1 MCLVFLWMLETA
13 NCPGFLSETGE
24 VRAGKKGP
32 KTTWGLRLGLKYAKR
47 KEQTF
52 LQHFACPRVVVKGLW
67 VRRIFFFFSTN
78 WDRRTTPVPDSSLQW
93 WRHASALLHTKS
105 ITNKGHRGHIWHNR
119 GHFLD
124 PAVHSGCLTVQSL
137 VHSGC
142 TLQPS
147 RQPTP
152 DPSVRNKP
160 LLLLSTANE
169 DKGEQRSQRLDC
181 LSSLTLYL
189 PSENFFYLQK
199 LRSADDPSS
208 HDRVGAQLPTCGSIL
223 HVRTHEAHYWGRQ

>member
-13 NCPGFLSETGE
+13 ICPGSLSETGE
-24 VRAGKKGP
+24 AREGKKGP
-32 KTTWGLRLGLKYAKR
+32 KTTWGLQLGLKFAKE
-47 KEQTF
+47 KKEEQTF
-52 LQHFACPRVVVKGLW
+52 LQHFACPCVVAKGLW
-67 VRRIFFFFSTN
+67 VCRNFFSPQVEI
-78 WDRRTTPVPDSSLQW
+78 WERQQSPVVTPP
-93 WRHASALLHTKS
+93 SAPLHTKS
-105 ITNKGHRGHIWHNR
+105 ITNKGHWGHIWHSR

-124 PAVHSGCLTVQSL
+124 PAVCSGCLHVQSL
-137 VHSGC
+137 GHSGH
-142 TLQPS
+142 TLPPS

-169 DKGEQRSQRLDC
+169 DKGEQCSQRLDWF
-181 LSSLTLYL
+181 SFLTLHL

-208 HDRVGAQLPTCGSIL
+208 RDRVGA
-223 HVRTHEAHYWGRQ
+223 